1 MTHIHTVPF
10 KVRLYELDSLGH
22 VNNAV
27 YLRYCEQA
35 AMEASESVGYTLEK
49 YRERGWLWVIK
60 HTIIEHVAPAS
71 YGDTIE
77 VTTWV
82 SQITPA
88 STFREYLLT
97 RQGDGATIA
106 RARSRWVL
114 LDAGSGRPIRMPPEM
129 REIFRPNG
137 KIAVRDLKPMRGEK
151 SLENPRIFRHFRRVQ
166 RYELDSA
173 GHVNNAVYLN
183 WLEQA
188 KFDATDSLGF
198 TSAWLREKGITIVQ
212 TRAEIEY
219 IRPALEGDELEIVSR
234 LAGMART
241 HGTWEHLIYKRPSGE
256 LVARAWSTGAFLD
269 STGRPTRAPEELIS
283 ALAGEG

>member
-1 MTHIHTVPF
+1 MSHTVTVPF

-49 YRERGWLWVIK
+49 YREKGWIWVIK
-60 HTIIEHVAPAS
+60 HTILEHVAPAF
-71 YGDTIE
+71 YGDIIE
-77 VTTWV
+77 VTTWI

-97 RQGDGATIA
+97 RQGDGALIA

-114 LDAGSGRPIRMPPEM
+114 LDAESGRPLRMPAEM
-129 REIFRPNG
+129 RELFRPNG

-151 SLENPRIFRHFRRVQ
+151 PIERAKVFSHQRKVQ

-188 KFDATDSLGF
+188 KFDAMASVGYT
-198 TSAWLREKGITIVQ
+198 TAWLKEVGITIVQ
-212 TRAEIEY
+212 VRAEIEY
-219 IRPALEGDELEIVSR
+219 MKPAVEGDELEIISR
-234 LAGMART
+234 LAAMART
-241 HGTWEHLIYKRPSGE
+241 HGTWEHLIYKKPTGE
-256 LVARAWSTGAFLD
+256 LIARAWSTGAFLNP
-269 STGRPTRAPEELIS
+269 SGNPTRAPEELIN
-283 ALAGEG
+283 ALTE

>member
-1 MTHIHTVPF
+1 MTYVHTVPF

-35 AMEASESVGYTLEK
+35 AMEASESAGYTLDKYKEK
-49 YRERGWLWVIK
+49 GWLWIIK
-60 HTIIEHVAPAS
+60 HTILEHVAPAF
-71 YGDTIE
+71 YGDVIE

-97 RQGDGATIA
+97 RRSDGALIA

-114 LDAGSGRPIRMPPEM
+114 LDAKSGRPLRMPEEM
-129 REIFRPNG
+129 REVFRPNG
-137 KIAVRDLKPMRGEK
+137 EIAVRDLKPMRGEK
-151 SLENPRIFRHFRRVQ
+151 HVENAKVFHHFRKVQ

-188 KFDATDSLGF
+188 KFEAMV
-198 TSAWLREKGITIVQ
+198 SAGYPYSRLKEAGITIVQ
-212 TRAEIEY
+212 VRAEIEY
-219 IRPALEGDELEIVSR
+219 IKPALDGDELEIVSR

-241 HGTWEHLIYKRPSGE
+241 HGTWEHAIYKCATGE
-256 LVARAWSTGAFLD
+256 LVAKAWSTGAFLD
-269 STGRPTRAPEELIS
+269 STGRPTRAPGELIA
-283 ALAGEG
+283 ALVEN

>member
-1 MTHIHTVPF
+1 MTHVHTVSF

-35 AMEASESVGYTLEK
+35 AMEASENVGYTLEK
-49 YRERGWLWVIK
+49 YRQMSCTWVIK
-60 HTIIEHVAPAS
+60 HTILEHVAPAF
-71 YGDTIE
+71 YGDLIE

-97 RQGDGATIA
+97 RKSDGAIIA

-114 LDAGSGRPIRMPPEM
+114 LDSRSGRPLRMPEEM

-137 KIAVRDLKPMRGEK
+137 KIAVKDLKPMRGEK
-151 SLENPRIFRHFRRVQ
+151 ILENTRTFHHYRKVQ

-173 GHVNNAVYLN
+173 GHVNNAIYLN

-188 KFDATDSLGF
+188 KFEAMASVGY
-198 TSAWLREKGITIVQ
+198 TSAWLKEIGITIVQ
-212 TRAEIEY
+212 IRAEIEY
-219 IRPALEGDELEIVSR
+219 EKPALEGDELEIVSR

-241 HGTWEHLIYKRPSGE
+241 HGTWEHLIYRQPSGE
-256 LVARAWSTGAFLD
+256 LIAKAWATGAFLD

-283 ALAGEG
+283 ALVEKR

>member
-1 MTHIHTVPF
+1 MTHVYTVPF

-27 YLRYCEQA
+27 YLRYCQQA
-35 AMEASESVGYTLEK
+35 AMEASESVGYTLDK
-49 YRERGWLWVIK
+49 YNEMGLIWVIK
-60 HTIIEHVAPAS
+60 HTILEHVAPAF
-71 YGDTIE
+71 YGDVIE

-97 RQGDGATIA
+97 RQSDGAVIA

-114 LDAGSGRPIRMPPEM
+114 LDAKSGRPLRMPEEM
-129 REIFRPNG
+129 REAFRPNG

-151 SLENPRIFRHFRRVQ
+151 PVERAKVFRHFRKVQ

-188 KFDATDSLGF
+188 KFEAMASVGYTG
-198 TSAWLREKGITIVQ
+198 AWLKEAGITIVQ
-212 TRAEIEY
+212 VRAEIEY
-219 IRPALEGDELEIVSR
+219 MKPALDGDEVEIVSR

-241 HGTWEHLIYKRPSGE
+241 HGTWEHTIYKLPTGE
-256 LVARAWSTGAFLD
+256 LVAKAWSTGAFLD
-269 STGRPTRAPEELIS
+269 STGRPTRAPGELIA
-283 ALAGEG
+283 ALVES

>member
-1 MTHIHTVPF
+1 MTYVHTVPF

-35 AMEASESVGYTLEK
+35 AMEASESVGYTLER
-49 YRERGWLWVIK
+49 YREKGWIWVIK
-60 HTIIEHVAPAS
+60 HTILEHVAPAF

-97 RQGDGATIA
+97 RQSDGALIA

-114 LDAGSGRPIRMPPEM
+114 LDARNGRPIRMPQEM
-129 REIFRPNG
+129 REVFRPNG
-137 KIAVRDLKPMRGEK
+137 RIAVRDLKPMRGERLVEK
-151 SLENPRIFRHFRRVQ
+151 AKTFQHFRKVQ

-188 KFDATDSLGF
+188 KFEAIASVGY
-198 TSAWLREKGITIVQ
+198 TSAQLKKMGITIVQ
-212 TRAEIEY
+212 VRAEIEY
-219 IRPALEGDELEIVSR
+219 IKPAMEGDELKIISQ
-234 LAGMART
+234 LSAMART
-241 HGTWEHLIYKRPSGE
+241 HGTWEHYIYRWPAGE
-256 LVARAWSTGAFLD
+256 LVAKAWSTGAFLN

-283 ALAGEG
+283 SLLET